1 MTWWQRLVSSHPSP
15 AGGSGEDIH
24 YGRSLKGLAA
34 RLKKLPHPRLLDLGH
49 TCGPNID
56 FFVQLGC
63 KVHVD
68 DYATSLLERPQPA
81 PAETE
86 AKATRKDQAKG
97 FPAGKKKVAPAV
109 HIPPVEYA
117 AGQFDAILCWDLFDY
132 LTVAEATALAK
143 EIDRVTAPGGS
154 LLAVSPAQMRW
165 PGPLRGAN
173 LFRLTGAGG
182 ARFP

>member
-109 HIPPVEYA
+109 HIPPVKY
-117 AGQFDAILCWDLFDY
+117 Q
-132 LTVAEATALAK
+132 
-143 EIDRVTAPGGS
+143 
-154 LLAVSPAQMRW
+154 
-165 PGPLRGAN
+165 
-173 LFRLTGAGG
+173 
-182 ARFP
+182 